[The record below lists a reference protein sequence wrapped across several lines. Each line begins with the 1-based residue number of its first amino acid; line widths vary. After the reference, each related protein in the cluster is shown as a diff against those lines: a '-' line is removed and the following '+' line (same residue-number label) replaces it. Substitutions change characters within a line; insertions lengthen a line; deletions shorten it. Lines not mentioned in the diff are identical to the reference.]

1 MFRPLDLAARSVLI
15 VGGLNSLAVATGRFD
30 FIAHLAGGRFGRP
43 TIATRTLYGLIGGAA
58 LWSLSRLI
66 EQEAFPRRPAS
77 RRPVRKVMS
86 ADVTSVAPSTPVV
99 EAARLLA
106 ERDVGS
112 LPIVDGERLVGIVT
126 DRDIALRVVGE
137 GRDVTGMTV
146 DEIASRDLVTVE
158 ADDRLDTALHRMA
171 RNQVRRLPVVE
182 GGRLVG
188 MLAQRDVALTEEE
201 ERTGAVVEEISR

>member
-1 MFRPLDLAARSVLI
+1 MLRPLDLAARSMLI

-112 LPIVDGERLVGIVT
+112 LPIVEGERLVGIVT

-171 RNQVRRLPVVE
+171 RHQVRRLPVVE
-182 GGRLVG
+182 DGRLVG
-188 MLAQRDVALTEEE
+188 MLAQRDVALTEED
-201 ERTGAVVEEISR
+201 ERTGAVLEEISR

>member
-1 MFRPLDLAARSVLI
+1 MLRPLDLAARSVLI